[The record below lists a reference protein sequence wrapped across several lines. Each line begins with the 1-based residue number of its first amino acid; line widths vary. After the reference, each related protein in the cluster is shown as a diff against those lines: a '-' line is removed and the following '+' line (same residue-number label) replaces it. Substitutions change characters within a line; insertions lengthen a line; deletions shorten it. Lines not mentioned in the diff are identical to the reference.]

1 MASSDKKDKSTIF
14 HNYDIDQELTMK
26 SIEIRVNDIRD
37 IDRYISNLT
46 SEKINDIIQSFLQ
59 VMDGVVDQSNMC
71 EKLKVIY
78 DDCSPL
84 IDPNVIYELYY
95 NDSNVLKKYFFIFL
109 SILINDHYAFF
120 HQNTIL
126 DNINLRIL
134 LRLIHKNDI
143 LGKFELINHDHL
155 HLSPYFSLI
164 GTVLIKIVSHRIIT
178 TKDLCVFST
187 ILQDDIINKTTS
199 NWPILKDFIQLFR
212 SILHTE
218 FVKNIY
224 FELINDEQELTKIH
238 DGIRFEGKKSSH
250 IT

>member
-1 MASSDKKDKSTIF
+1 
-14 HNYDIDQELTMK
+14 MK
-26 SIEIRVNDIRD
+26 SIGIRVNDIRA
-37 IDRYISNLT
+37 IDRHILNLT
-46 SEKINDIIQSFLQ
+46 SEKVNDIIQSFLQ

-95 NDSNVLKKYFFIFL
+95 NDSNLLKKYFFVFL
-109 SILINDHYAFF
+109 STFINRHYCFIKR
-120 HQNTIL
+120 NTIL
-126 DNINLRIL
+126 GNINMLKFF
-134 LRLIHKNDI
+134 RLIHKNDI

-155 HLSPYFSLI
+155 HLSPYFSVI

-224 FELINDEQELTKIH
+224 FELINDEQELTKSH
-238 DGIRFEGKKSSH
+238 DGIRFEGKKKQSH
-250 IT
+250 YLR